1 MVSHSVKQLMASCD
15 LCNRHC
21 HADRNNS
28 VGYCGQTAQL
38 RAARAALYFWE
49 EPCISGKNGSGA
61 VFFSG
66 CSLRCI
72 FCQNHEIA
80 TDLVSANSTYTS
92 GTGKTISI
100 ERLSEI
106 FLELQE
112 KGAHNINLVTPTHF
126 VPQIISALFHAKEH
140 GLSLPI
146 VYNTGSY
153 ETVETLKMLDGLVD
167 IYLPDLKYY
176 SPELSLRYSNAP
188 DYFACASATIAEMF
202 RQVGMPQFYPLSGS
216 KVPAPSN
223 SVGTSENINTPESII
238 GPESISAPDSISD
251 PESIS
256 TPDSISP
263 SNSISTHEC
272 AYSPQAADLTEL
284 SENSLMKKGVIVR
297 HLLLPGCI
305 EDSKKVL
312 SYLYQTYG
320 DSIFVS
326 IMSQYTPM
334 PFLSSGQSVPAPSPH
349 TSRYAKLN
357 RRITEKEYNELT
369 NYAISLGME
378 NAFIQEMDAAEE
390 SFIPAFDLKGI

>member
-28 VGYCGQTAQL
+28 VGYCDQTAQL
-38 RAARAALYFWE
+38 RAARAALHFWE

-66 CSLRCI
+66 CSLRCL

-80 TDLVSANSTYTS
+80 TDLVSANNTYAS
-92 GTGKTISI
+92 GTGKAISI

-176 SPELSLRYSNAP
+176 SPELSLCYSNAP
-188 DYFACASATIAEMF
+188 DYFTCASAAIAEMF
-202 RQVGMPQFYPLSGS
+202 RQVGMPQFYPLSD
-216 KVPAPSN
+216 SN
-223 SVGTSENINTPESII
+223 IPVSPNNVGTSEIINTPESITALD
-238 GPESISAPDSISD
+238 SISAADSTIA
-251 PESIS
+251 P
-256 TPDSISP
+256 
-263 SNSISTHEC
+263 EC
-272 AYSPQAADLTEL
+272 AYSSQAADLAEL

-305 EDSKKVL
+305 EDSKNIL

-334 PFLSSGQSVPAPSPH
+334 PFLSSDQSVPASSPH
-349 TSRYAKLN
+349 SSRYTKLN

-369 NYAISLGME
+369 DYAISLGME
-378 NAFIQEMDAAEE
+378 NAFIQEMDVAKE
-390 SFIPAFDLKGI
+390 SFIPAFDLKGV